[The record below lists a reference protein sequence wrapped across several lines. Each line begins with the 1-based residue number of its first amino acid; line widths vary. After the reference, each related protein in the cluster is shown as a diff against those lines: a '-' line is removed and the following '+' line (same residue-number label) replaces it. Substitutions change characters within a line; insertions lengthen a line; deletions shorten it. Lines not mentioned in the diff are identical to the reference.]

1 MMLVMVAALTLCK
14 PWQGI
19 APGVS
24 TRDEVLE
31 KFGKPTKT
39 VPSGSLDIVAYQKG
53 NLIKGTTQAQFKI
66 DQKTN
71 VVQRIDVFPEP
82 KLVLKDI
89 EKAYGPECTL
99 KAPETKEAPCYLK
112 KLEPQ
117 RMYIVYGKL
126 GLAVFFGDDG
136 HVTSFTFLPEKP

>member
-1 MMLVMVAALTLCK
+1 MMLAMLAALTLCK

-24 TRDEVLE
+24 TRNDVIQ

-39 VPSGSLDIVAYQKG
+39 VPSGSLDIVAYQKA
-53 NLIKGTTQAQFKI
+53 NPIKGTTQAQFKV

-71 VVQRIDVFPEP
+71 IVQRIDVFPEP
-82 KLVLKDI
+82 KLTLKDI

-99 KAPETKEAPCYLK
+99 KAPETK
-112 KLEPQ
+112 
-117 RMYIVYGKL
+117 
-126 GLAVFFGDDG
+126 
-136 HVTSFTFLPEKP
+136 